1 MLSEALLLS
10 PFVQT
15 TAGQL
20 MKIFCVARSFST
32 FRLALKGTTYLSARA
47 HQMLQQNCGYDC
59 QHREAKENIN
69 LGLIKSRNAKFTSSL
84 NTCVTAENLFDYGKT
99 RLKELIEEN
108 TPESLQESELLRIF
122 RSAVGLPMDKRLGEG
137 IHSCKSLHD
146 QNRFS
151 TSLWH
156 VAEERWK
163 ETTEKLS
170 SYTPEKMIHSAIEIA
185 QERVK
190 EFMAN
195 NSLVSQ
201 VLEAGDLLTSAKQ
214 SIKNEAEIL
223 SQLLCKG
230 REHTLSGVSGFLKRY
245 HENQSPL
252 ETLYNL
258 VNEHIISHLACEGM
272 ELFLEYIWTM
282 KPDFYEQDILAANM
296 QHIDDEGFYFMAEER
311 RVPRRSILYIGAR

>member
-1 MLSEALLLS
+1 MSCIGQTVLRSVETNLSLFFGKHSMLSEALLLS
-10 PFVQT
+10 PLVQT

-47 HQMLQQNCGYDC
+47 HQMLHQNCGYAYDC
-59 QHREAKENIN
+59 QDREAKENIN
-69 LGLIKSRNAKFTSSL
+69 LGLIKSRNAKFTPSL

-137 IHSCKSLHD
+137 IHSFKSLHD

-170 SYTPEKMIHSAIEIA
+170 SYTPEKMIHSAIE
-185 QERVK
+185 
-190 EFMAN
+190 
-195 NSLVSQ
+195 
-201 VLEAGDLLTSAKQ
+201 VL
-214 SIKNEAEIL
+214 
-223 SQLLCKG
+223 
-230 REHTLSGVSGFLKRY
+230 
-245 HENQSPL
+245 
-252 ETLYNL
+252 
-258 VNEHIISHLACEGM
+258 
-272 ELFLEYIWTM
+272 
-282 KPDFYEQDILAANM
+282 
-296 QHIDDEGFYFMAEER
+296 QHNK
-311 RVPRRSILYIGAR
+311 S

>member
-1 MLSEALLLS
+1 
-10 PFVQT
+10 
-15 TAGQL
+15 

-47 HQMLQQNCGYDC
+47 NQMLQQNCGYDY
-59 QHREAKENIN
+59 QDREPKENIH
-69 LGLIKSRNAKFTSSL
+69 LGLKSRNAKVTPSL
-84 NTCVTAENLFDYGKT
+84 NTCITAENLFDYGRS

-122 RSAVGLPMDKRLGEG
+122 RSAVGLPTDKRLGNTEG
-137 IHSCKSLHD
+137 IHSCQSLND
-146 QNRFS
+146 QDSIS
-151 TSLWH
+151 TSFWH

-170 SYTPEKMIHSAIEIA
+170 SYTPEKMLHSAIELA

-190 EFMAN
+190 DFMAN

-230 REHTLSGVSGFLKRY
+230 GEHTLSGVSEFLKRY
-245 HENQSPL
+245 HENQSTL

-258 VNEHIISHLACEGM
+258 VNEHIISHLACEGV

-282 KPDFYEQDILAANM
+282 KPDFYEQDFLAANM

-311 RVPRRSILYIGAR
+311 QVPRRSILYIGAR